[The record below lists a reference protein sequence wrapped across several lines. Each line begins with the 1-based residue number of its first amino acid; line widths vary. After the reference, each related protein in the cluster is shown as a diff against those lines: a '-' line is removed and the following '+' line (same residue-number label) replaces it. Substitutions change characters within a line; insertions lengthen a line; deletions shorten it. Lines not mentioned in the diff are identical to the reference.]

1 MKYLRLNLTK
11 ERGASSTQKHNIIE
25 GNLKTHKLIHCKFLW
40 CKHVSLPQIQRQ
52 TQSHP
57 IQLPVCSPASSWSV
71 PVLSRAQAHQGCW
84 LQALELHLLPRTATA
99 WLEASEPPM
108 SPVKASLWV
117 LRCHLPIATCLPAS
131 CVPDWLLTSSASLS
145 WPEHAL
151 LTAYVCPTPLG
162 MLTFLWN
169 RQPGVRPMTIF
180 VPGWST
186 CWSLCV
192 PAELM
197 CPHTQ
202 SWHCSADVRIKYHM
216 MQTVPGQVRAWHT
229 VNVSKWRQMGDVRK
243 THFAVS
249 MFTSS

>member
-11 ERGASSTQKHNIIE
+11 ERGASSTQKHSIIE
-25 GNLKTHKLIHCKFLW
+25 GNLKTHKLIYCKFLW

-117 LRCHLPIATCLPAS
+117 LRCHLPIADLPAS
-131 CVPDWLLTSSASLS
+131 VLCSGLAPHIIRFPLLAWT
-145 WPEHAL
+145 
-151 LTAYVCPTPLG
+151 
-162 MLTFLWN
+162 
-169 RQPGVRPMTIF
+169 
-180 VPGWST
+180 
-186 CWSLCV
+186 
-192 PAELM
+192 
-197 CPHTQ
+197 
-202 SWHCSADVRIKYHM
+202 CSADCIRLPHP
-216 MQTVPGQVRAWHT
+216 TGHA
-229 VNVSKWRQMGDVRK
+229 
-243 THFAVS
+243 HFPLK
-249 MFTSS
+249 